1 MRGSVR
7 GSFTSFDT
15 VAGVVLA
22 AALFG
27 FALADVFPTAFQSVA
42 QEKFQA
48 IATAVDAATDQIG
61 STRRLIVSP
70 NGISD
75 FGQEKATDAAKR
87 HRTELSWDFLE
98 GCWEASRAIYQKS
111 GNRHITCFRA
121 QAKLNIVYLHYAN
134 RGYMPEPTDCS
145 YASTVRLISG
155 TRMILESNMDR
166 LGLCSNAN
174 AAGRR
179 IGYSVE
185 LSAPDLLIDH
195 TLTRILM
202 TDGSIKEGERVTYSR
217 LKESEDDVRKW
228 FPTAPIPTLPI
239 S

>member
-15 VAGVVLA
+15 VAGVVLVA
-22 AALFG
+22 AFMGIAVANF
-27 FALADVFPTAFQSVA
+27 FPTAFQSVA
-42 QEKFQA
+42 HKKFQA
-48 IATAVDAATDQIG
+48 IATAVDAATGQ
-61 STRRLIVSP
+61 VSP
-70 NGISD
+70 SRSLTIDPTGTSD
-75 FGQEKATDAAKR
+75 FGQATATDAAKR
-87 HRTELSWDFLE
+87 RKNELSWAFLE
-98 GCWEASRAIYQKS
+98 GCWEASPTIYQKA

-121 QAKLNIVYLHYAN
+121 RAKLNVVYLHYAN
-134 RGYMPEPTDCS
+134 RGYTPEPTDCS

-185 LSAPDLLIDH
+185 LSAPDLLVDH

-202 TDGSIKEGERVTYSR
+202 TGGSIKEGERITYSR